1 MGFLITIEEG
11 IPVEVGEA
19 LIIEEDDTVRIS
31 SNRDNTNQTNLIG
44 DTTILHISNS
54 NNKINFI
61 LSKTQ
66 SLLFRR

>member
-11 IPVEVGEA
+11 IQVEVGEA

>member
-1 MGFLITIEEG
+1 MGFLITLEEG

>member
-1 MGFLITIEEG
+1 MGFLITKEEG

-44 DTTILHISNS
+44 DTTILHISN
-54 NNKINFI
+54 NHNKINFI